1 MVEPSMLRNQYHG
14 NDVGLPLYQR
24 SASAET
30 VELLPNPHFVF
41 PAPPH
46 SSSAN
51 SSPRPN
57 RARRPV
63 SAQLTPRSSPHAGLV
78 ERKSVSAL
86 PDFTFN
92 PASPAEGNTRLST
105 PPDTPASTGPNTPS
119 KPFGH
124 RRGTSEF
131 IGGDGKVGGSAMM
144 STSPMKSQGNLSPP
158 DTVSKLGPPSGRR
171 GHAHR
176 RSGAI
181 SSHDLSGIMQP
192 PPMLNVSKQSSA
204 PTTPM
209 ERDAASYF
217 PQTPDRP
224 SSQHSSLNNDSG
236 LFSPEDD
243 SPPRRPLSRSRVG
256 FSERVEF
263 ISRPLSTISSETES
277 SMSTI
282 RGHSVSGSISSV
294 ISLGSPSA
302 PSARMAR
309 PSLTTTFEDGE
320 GTRPRPKTA
329 GEVLDVNRE
338 ERSRLQSDLTNL
350 KRPISDSVTAS
361 PNSSVTTD
369 SPGTPRQPQRKKH
382 FFGLDRR
389 RSEPS
394 ISTIADAS
402 RPPLPTFPAS
412 LHAPTTPAK
421 QARRANAMGN
431 VPHESGQLSDEQPHL
446 GYKSSSR
453 QRTVKSWANSIMS
466 RKPRNVNE
474 RPKAA
479 ILNTIAQAPRTQTA
493 PSAIPVFTEAG
504 SEFDGNFDADS
515 TVTIESTP
523 PQRPL
528 QPKLDTNIAS
538 WRPRETLTRQD
549 SDTLSPVIDLDA
561 ALGPYGTPTM
571 AFDSPGSPRRVG
583 LGRRQL
589 HSSRL
594 LGDFS
599 GPGMNYHRRAE
610 SAPAHV
616 PFEFKA
622 AAMTSNSTM
631 GDVFEEDE
639 EDEED
644 DAESDVIGGPASPA
658 LRSHNANDEQ
668 EISELGIRGV
678 GADSNRGS
686 GDGLGI
692 RGDAYRFSSDFSG
705 NDQIGVS
712 AGHETPVSS
721 FASAV
726 GVSMASPQVSSRV
739 DVAEYHEEPRE
750 SSFTNISDSSGTSTL
765 SALTCKEPQEP
776 VAVPLPFAHQSVTT
790 PNSFTASTFSSRDD
804 SRGQTSFDT
813 HRLGTAASS
822 VTDNRTVN
830 SVALGEPGPTVRLS
844 VDDVPSLS
852 SSRSTVPSTAQ
863 ARLPS
868 LASQNTGDRSASVV
882 SATPADIFTTERRKR
897 SSIASLSKLMSGSF
911 GERSKLPI
919 EQRPQT
925 QGSETAAAP
934 KKKRESR
941 LSKLMYFWRSKE
953 NLRS

>member
-1 MVEPSMLRNQYHG
+1 MATAWACCS
-14 NDVGLPLYQR
+14 
-24 SASAET
+24 T
-30 VELLPNPHFVF
+30 K
-41 PAPPH
+41 APQH

-57 RARRPV
+57 RTRRPV
-63 SAQLTPRSSPHAGLV
+63 SAQLTPRSSPHAGMV
-78 ERKSVSAL
+78 QRKSVSAL

-92 PASPAEGNTRLST
+92 LASPAEGYTRPST
-105 PPDTPASTGPNTPS
+105 PPDTPGSTGPNTPS

-124 RRGTSEF
+124 RRGTSEY

-144 STSPMKSQGNLSPP
+144 STSPMKSQGTLSPP
-158 DTVSKLGPPSGRR
+158 DTVSKLGPPSSRR

-192 PPMLNVSKQSSA
+192 PPMLSVSKQSSA

-224 SSQHSSLNNDSG
+224 PSQHSSLNNDSG

-263 ISRPLSTISSETES
+263 IPRPLSTISSETES

-320 GTRPRPKTA
+320 GMRPRPKTA

-338 ERSRLQSDLTNL
+338 EKSRLQSDLTNL
-350 KRPISDSVTAS
+350 KRPISDSVNAS

-389 RSEPS
+389 RSEPA
-394 ISTIADAS
+394 ISTVADAS

-421 QARRANAMGN
+421 QARTANAMSNG
-431 VPHESGQLSDEQPHL
+431 PRESGQLSDEQSHL

-479 ILNTIAQAPRTQTA
+479 ISNTIAQAPHIHTA
-493 PSAIPVFTEAG
+493 PSAIPIYTEAG

-515 TVTIESTP
+515 TVTITSTP

-538 WRPRETLTRQD
+538 WRPRETLTRQG

-571 AFDSPGSPRRVG
+571 AFDSPGSPRRIG
-583 LGRRQL
+583 LGMRQL

-594 LGDFS
+594 MGDFS

-610 SAPAHV
+610 SAPALV
-616 PFEFKA
+616 PFEFKT
-622 AAMTSNSTM
+622 AAMASNSTM

-639 EDEED
+639 EDDEDDED
-644 DAESDVIGGPASPA
+644 DAVSDVISGPVSPA
-658 LRSHNANDEQ
+658 LRSQNVNDEQ
-668 EISELGIRGV
+668 DISELGIRGV
-678 GADSNRGS
+678 DADGNRCL

-692 RGDAYRFSSDFSG
+692 RGDAHRLSSDFDG

-750 SSFTNISDSSGTSTL
+750 SSFANTSDSSGTSTL

-776 VAVPLPFAHQSVTT
+776 VAVPLPFAHQSMTT

-822 VTDNRTVN
+822 VTDNRTVD
-830 SVALGEPGPTVRLS
+830 SVTLGEPGPTVRLS

-882 SATPADIFTTERRKR
+882 SAAPADTLTTERRKR

-911 GERSKLPI
+911 SERSKLPI

-925 QGSETAAAP
+925 QGSDTAAVP